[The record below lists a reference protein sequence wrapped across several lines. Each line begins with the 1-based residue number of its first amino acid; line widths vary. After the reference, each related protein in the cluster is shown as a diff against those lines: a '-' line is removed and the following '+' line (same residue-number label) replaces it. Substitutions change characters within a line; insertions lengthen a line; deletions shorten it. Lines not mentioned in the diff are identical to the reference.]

1 MTNMSDIN
9 TNQNTNIE
17 ESETKENNH
26 HNESDC
32 VFCKIIDGTI
42 PSHKIYEDDE
52 TLAILDIAPTNYGH
66 VLVLSKDHFE
76 NIYTMPQ
83 ELACRMMMTTQ
94 KMATAVRNGVDAD
107 GINIIMNNETAAGQ
121 IIFHAHIHVVPRLN
135 EDGFKHWPHKEY
147 KDEEEKMVYV
157 EKIKNEI

>member
-1 MTNMSDIN
+1 MSDIH
-9 TNQNTNIE
+9 TNQNTNNIE
-17 ESETKENNH
+17 GVSQVNTGPE
-26 HNESDC
+26 DC

-76 NIYTMPQ
+76 NIYTLPQ
-83 ELACRMMMTTQ
+83 ETACRIMMTVQ
-94 KMATAVRNGVDAD
+94 KMATAVRNGVESD
-107 GINIIMNNETAAGQ
+107 GVNIIMNNEPAAGQ
-121 IIFHAHIHVVPRLN
+121 IIFHAHVHVVPRLN
-135 EDGFKHWPHKEY
+135 EDGLRHWPHKEY

-157 EKIKNEI
+157 EKIKKEI